1 MTSNRKKANAR
12 HEQVVDQHACCV
24 RGHRDNSRGNCGE
37 QVCKDDEDEIAV
49 WRCRLLVYKKYAS
62 GDRFSR
68 VSVSYKYLKRRWFH
82 GRNKKALA
90 SHELDKL
97 IAERAM

>member
-1 MTSNRKKANAR
+1 VTGNRKKANAR
-12 HEQVVDQHACCV
+12 HEPVVDKRPCGL
-24 RGHRDNSRGNCGE
+24 RSYRDNRRGDCGK

-68 VSVSYKYLKRRWFH
+68 VSVSY
-82 GRNKKALA
+82 
-90 SHELDKL
+90 
-97 IAERAM
+97 I

>member
-49 WRCRLLVYKKYAS
+49 WRCRLLVYKKI
-62 GDRFSR
+62 RFWRQIFPRQR
-68 VSVSYKYLKRRWFH
+68 VLYIAKKEVVPLK
-82 GRNKKALA
+82 
-90 SHELDKL
+90 E
-97 IAERAM
+97 

>member
-1 MTSNRKKANAR
+1 MTGNRKKANAR
-12 HEQVVDQHACCV
+12 HEPVVDKHACCV

-68 VSVSYKYLKRRWFH
+68 VSVSY
-82 GRNKKALA
+82 
-90 SHELDKL
+90 
-97 IAERAM
+97 I

>member
-1 MTSNRKKANAR
+1 MTGNRKKANAR
-12 HEQVVDQHACCV
+12 HEPVVDKRPCGLCGYCDNR
-24 RGHRDNSRGNCGE
+24 RGDCGE

-68 VSVSYKYLKRRWFH
+68 VSVSY
-82 GRNKKALA
+82 
-90 SHELDKL
+90 
-97 IAERAM
+97 I

>member
-1 MTSNRKKANAR
+1 MPACSTYLSDLAEQKVTDNRKKANVR
-12 HEQVVDQHACCV
+12 HEPMVDKRA
-24 RGHRDNSRGNCGE
+24 RGLRSYRDNRRGNCGQ

-68 VSVSYKYLKRRWFH
+68 VSVSY
-82 GRNKKALA
+82 
-90 SHELDKL
+90 
-97 IAERAM
+97 I

>member
-1 MTSNRKKANAR
+1 MTGNRKKAEAR
-12 HEQVVDQHACCV
+12 HEPVVGQRVGGV
-24 RGHRDNSRGNCGE
+24 RSYCDNRRGDCGQ

-68 VSVSYKYLKRRWFH
+68 VSVSY
-82 GRNKKALA
+82 
-90 SHELDKL
+90 
-97 IAERAM
+97 I

>member
-1 MTSNRKKANAR
+1 MTGNRKKANAR
-12 HEQVVDQHACCV
+12 HEPVVDKRPCGLRSYCDNR
-24 RGHRDNSRGNCGE
+24 RGDCGE

-68 VSVSYKYLKRRWFH
+68 VSVSY
-82 GRNKKALA
+82 
-90 SHELDKL
+90 
-97 IAERAM
+97 I

>member
-1 MTSNRKKANAR
+1 MTGNRKKANAR
-12 HEQVVDQHACCV
+12 HEQVVDKRPCGL
-24 RGHRDNSRGNCGE
+24 RGYRDNSCGYCGE

-68 VSVSYKYLKRRWFH
+68 VSVSY
-82 GRNKKALA
+82 
-90 SHELDKL
+90 
-97 IAERAM
+97 I

>member
-1 MTSNRKKANAR
+1 MTGNRKKANAR
-12 HEQVVDQHACCV
+12 HEPVVDKRPCGL
-24 RGHRDNSRGNCGE
+24 RSYRDNRRGDCGE

-49 WRCRLLVYKKYAS
+49 WRCRLLVYKNTLLATDFPAS
-62 GDRFSR
+62 ACLIYSEKGGGSIE
-68 VSVSYKYLKRRWFH
+68 
-82 GRNKKALA
+82 GIKALA

>member
-1 MTSNRKKANAR
+1 MTGNRKKAHAR
-12 HEQVVDQHACCV
+12 HEPMVDKRPCGLC
-24 RGHRDNSRGNCGE
+24 GYRDNRRGNCGE

-68 VSVSYKYLKRRWFH
+68 VSVSY
-82 GRNKKALA
+82 
-90 SHELDKL
+90 
-97 IAERAM
+97 I

>member
-1 MTSNRKKANAR
+1 MTGNRKKANAR
-12 HEQVVDQHACCV
+12 HEPVVDKRPCGL
-24 RGHRDNSRGNCGE
+24 RSYRDNRRGDCGE

-68 VSVSYKYLKRRWFH
+68 VSESY
-82 GRNKKALA
+82 
-90 SHELDKL
+90 
-97 IAERAM
+97 I

>member
-1 MTSNRKKANAR
+1 MTGNRKRANAR
-12 HEQVVDQHACCV
+12 HEPMVDKRPCGLC
-24 RGHRDNSRGNCGE
+24 GYRDNRRGNCGE

-68 VSVSYKYLKRRWFH
+68 VSVSY
-82 GRNKKALA
+82 
-90 SHELDKL
+90 
-97 IAERAM
+97 I

>member
-1 MTSNRKKANAR
+1 MTGNRKKANAR
-12 HEQVVDQHACCV
+12 HEPMVDKRPCGL
-24 RGHRDNSRGNCGE
+24 RSYRDNRRDDCGE

-68 VSVSYKYLKRRWFH
+68 VSVSY
-82 GRNKKALA
+82 
-90 SHELDKL
+90 
-97 IAERAM
+97 I

>member
-1 MTSNRKKANAR
+1 MTGNRKKANAR
-12 HEQVVDQHACCV
+12 HEPVVDKRPCGL
-24 RGHRDNSRGNCGE
+24 RSYRDNRRGNCGK

-68 VSVSYKYLKRRWFH
+68 VSVSY
-82 GRNKKALA
+82 
-90 SHELDKL
+90 
-97 IAERAM
+97 I

>member
-1 MTSNRKKANAR
+1 MTGNQKKANAR
-12 HEQVVDQHACCV
+12 HEPVVDKRPCGL
-24 RGHRDNSRGNCGE
+24 RSYRDNRRGDCGE

-68 VSVSYKYLKRRWFH
+68 VSVSY
-82 GRNKKALA
+82 
-90 SHELDKL
+90 
-97 IAERAM
+97 I

>member
-1 MTSNRKKANAR
+1 MPACSTYLSDLAEQKVTDNRKKANVR
-12 HEQVVDQHACCV
+12 HEQVVDKRARSL
-24 RGHRDNSRGNCGE
+24 RGYRDNRRGNCGQ

-68 VSVSYKYLKRRWFH
+68 VSVSY
-82 GRNKKALA
+82 
-90 SHELDKL
+90 
-97 IAERAM
+97 I

>member
-1 MTSNRKKANAR
+1 MTGNRKKANAR
-12 HEQVVDQHACCV
+12 HEPMVDKRPCGLC
-24 RGHRDNSRGNCGE
+24 GYRDNRRGNCGE

-68 VSVSYKYLKRRWFH
+68 VSVSY
-82 GRNKKALA
+82 
-90 SHELDKL
+90 
-97 IAERAM
+97 I